1 MVLGLGVSGL
11 SVGVWGLGFC
21 GLGVGFILVL
31 AKCDWQ
37 NVADPQQTPPVR
49 SQIVYDEFFNSHL
62 RSLAEESPLG
72 ILEADS
78 TAFLE

>member
-11 SVGVWGLGFC
+11 LVGVWGLGFC

-37 NVADPQQTPPVR
+37 NVADP
-49 SQIVYDEFFNSHL
+49 SKEAIEDISI
-62 RSLAEESPLG
+62 PLHDIINDM
-72 ILEADS
+72 ILS
-78 TAFLE
+78 TAHSTLAHSLICGNERK

>member
-1 MVLGLGVSGL
+1 MGGRHFANVHFANTLLFLYFCVWGFWVGVLGLGVSGL

-37 NVADPQQTPPVR
+37 NVADP
-49 SQIVYDEFFNSHL
+49 
-62 RSLAEESPLG
+62 LG
-72 ILEADS
+72 PA
-78 TAFLE
+78 